1 MSRADFFP
9 SLPLRD
15 IVIFPGMIIPLFVGR
30 DKSIRALNEVM
41 KTNKKI
47 ILLTQKNAEIDDPVE
62 EDLYSVGCESK
73 ILQLLKLPDG
83 TVKVLVEGIDRIKII
98 ETKNE
103 KEIFMCSM
111 EVVKDKIDSKEDLL
125 SLSIA
130 IIRKLEKLTNL
141 NKKISTELFTNL
153 KEQKNP
159 SKIADLIAGQLN
171 ISIFEKQKLLET
183 IDLKSRLE
191 KLMNHINN
199 EINVIGVEKRIRGRV
214 KTQMEKTQREYYLNE
229 QMKAIQ
235 RELGDIEDGKDEITN
250 LQKAIIKAKMS
261 KEASTK
267 CLSELKKLKSMSPMS
282 AEATVVRNYLDWMVE
297 LPWNNKDKKLDINI
311 KQAKEILDQDHYG
324 LDKVKERIL
333 EYLAVQ
339 KRVGKVKGT
348 ILCFVGPPGV
358 GKTSLGKSIA
368 RATGRKFV
376 RISLGGIRDEA
387 EIRGHRRTYIGSL
400 PGKIIQQMKKAGT
413 KNPLFLLD
421 EIDKVGTDYR
431 GDPSSALLEALDPE
445 QNAAFND
452 HYLEVDYDLSD
463 VMFVTTA
470 NTLNILPSLLDRLEV
485 IRIPGYTE
493 DEKINIANN
502 YLIPKQIKNNGLKDE
517 EWNLDQDALKDI
529 IQSYTKEAGVRNLE
543 REISKLAR
551 KTVKNILTNEAKSE
565 INSKNLSDYLGV
577 KKFKYGEIEPDN
589 KIGVATGL
597 AWTEFGGEILKIE
610 SAIMPGKGKM
620 QITGKLGDVKQESV
634 KAAKS
639 YVRSKS
645 LEFGIIPP
653 IFERK
658 DFHVHVPEGA
668 TPKDGPSA
676 GIAMV
681 TAIVSSITGIPVDKN
696 IECFDVFNLK
706 PRKDIFYAMSHG
718 VNRATLK
725 KGKSD
730 SRIYFLNSLIKK
742 INGINYDF
750 YGFEN
755 KEPIWGDNFYNAL
768 TNSKMGLNLS
778 RGLPTKY
785 YSSNRI
791 ASLMGNGLLTFIDK
805 KTQLGDIFK
814 KNEIISYENLDDLAN
829 KINFYKNNDYKE
841 KKLRRMEKI
850 NTLKYSMKLK
860 FQNIL

>member
-1 MSRADFFP
+1 MSRTDFFP

-15 IVIFPGMIIPLFVGR
+15 IVIFPGMIVPLFVGR

-47 ILLTQKNAEIDDPVE
+47 VLVTQKNAEIDDPVD
-62 EDLYSVGCESK
+62 EDLYSIGCESK

-83 TVKVLVEGIDRIKII
+83 TVKVLVEGIDRIKIT
-98 ETKNE
+98 ETKND
-103 KEIFMCSM
+103 KEFLKCSV
-111 EVVKDKIDSKEDLL
+111 EAIKEKIDSKEDLL

-183 IDLKSRLE
+183 IDLKVRLE

-235 RELGDIEDGKDEITN
+235 KELGDIEDGKDEITN
-250 LQKAIIKAKMS
+250 LQKAIVKAKMS

-282 AEATVVRNYLDWMVE
+282 AEATVVRNYLDWMIE
-297 LPWNNKDKKLDINI
+297 LPWNNKDKKLDVNIN
-311 KQAKEILDQDHYG
+311 QAKAILDEDHFG

-400 PGKIIQQMKKAGT
+400 PGKIIQQMKKAGS

-421 EIDKVGTDYR
+421 EIDKVGVDYR

-445 QNAAFND
+445 QNPTFND

-470 NTLNILPSLLDRLEV
+470 NTLDILAPLLDRLEV

-493 DEKINIANN
+493 DEKVNIANK

-517 EWNLDQDALKDI
+517 EWNVEQNVLKDI
-529 IQSYTKEAGVRNLE
+529 IQGYTKEAGVRNLE

-551 KTVKNILTNEAKSE
+551 KTVKNILTDESKKFE
-565 INSKNLSDYLGV
+565 INSKNLQDYLGV
-577 KKFKYGEIEPDN
+577 KKFKFGEGESDN
-589 KIGVATGL
+589 KVGVATGL

-610 SAIMPGKGKM
+610 SAMMPGKGKM
-620 QITGKLGDVKQESV
+620 QITGKLGDVMQESV

-653 IFERK
+653 IFEKK

-681 TAIVSSITGIPVDKN
+681 TSIVSSITGIPVDKN
-696 IECFDVFNLK
+696 IAMTGEVTLRGNVLPIGGLK
-706 PRKDIFYAMSHG
+706 EKLLAAHRGKISTIIIPEDNKKDLTEIPKNILG
-718 VNRATLK
+718 DLK
-725 KGKSD
+725 IITVKTVDEVLKVA
-730 SRIYFLNSLIKK
+730 LVKELIPVEW
-742 INGINYDF
+742 IDA
-750 YGFEN
+750 E
-755 KEPIWGDNFYNAL
+755 
-768 TNSKMGLNLS
+768 NLS
-778 RGLPTKY
+778 STKSGEKVPTE
-785 YSSNRI
+785 S
-791 ASLMGNGLLTFIDK
+791 AH
-805 KTQLGDIFK
+805 
-814 KNEIISYENLDDLAN
+814 
-829 KINFYKNNDYKE
+829 
-841 KKLRRMEKI
+841 
-850 NTLKYSMKLK
+850 
-860 FQNIL
+860 